1 MIIDHKS
8 DHDYATDKIA
18 YIDNIHKS
26 VPPLLAYL
34 YDESLCER

>member
-1 MIIDHKS
+1 MIVDHKS

-26 VPPLLAYL
+26 VPPL
-34 YDESLCER
+34 